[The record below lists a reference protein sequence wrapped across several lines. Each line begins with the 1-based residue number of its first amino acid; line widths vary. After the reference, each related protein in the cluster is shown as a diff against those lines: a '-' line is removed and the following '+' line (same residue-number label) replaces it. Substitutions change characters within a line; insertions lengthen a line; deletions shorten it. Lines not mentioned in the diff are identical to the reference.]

1 MRITTGMVN
10 KFLRELAATACD
22 TNRKPANN
30 SIRRMVPHWLPR
42 IPDTCSATWQ
52 TRGKYVQK
60 NRTVTTDV
68 WVVLC
73 GYSLL
78 STGASFVAKDSRF
91 YLHCE
96 RLAVSDSCGK
106 WEPLQ
111 FSYELGKKRLWSDRQ
126 RRVSN
131 WLSTP
136 GILDQLKSKTKQ
148 QGWGLLLWRV
158 KSQTDLFLCFT
169 SSTLLESRGWLYSE
183 LDLIRALKDR
193 REKLTQYKSSSPYL
207 IG

>member
-1 MRITTGMVN
+1 MTQIESRLTIAVAGWCLTDSHASPI
-10 KFLRELAATACD
+10 L
-22 TNRKPANN
+22 
-30 SIRRMVPHWLPR
+30 VPLP
-42 IPDTCSATWQ
+42 
-52 TRGKYVQK
+52 GKHVQK
-60 NRTVTTDV
+60 SRTVTTDV

-78 STGASFVAKDSRF
+78 STGASFVPKDSPF
-91 YLHCE
+91 HLPCE
-96 RLAVSDSCGK
+96 RLAVSASWCTEVPGPADSCGK
-106 WEPLQ
+106 GQPLW
-111 FSYELGKKRLWSDRQ
+111 FSYELGKRRLWSDRQ

-169 SSTLLESRGWLYSE
+169 SSTLLESRGWLQ
-183 LDLIRALKDR
+183 K
-193 REKLTQYKSSSPYL
+193 REKDT
-207 IG
+207 II

>member
-1 MRITTGMVN
+1 MTQIESRLTIAVAGWCLTDSHASPI
-10 KFLRELAATACD
+10 L
-22 TNRKPANN
+22 
-30 SIRRMVPHWLPR
+30 VPLP
-42 IPDTCSATWQ
+42 
-52 TRGKYVQK
+52 GKHVQK
-60 NRTVTTDV
+60 SRTVTTDV

-78 STGASFVAKDSRF
+78 STGASFVPKDSPF
-91 YLHCE
+91 HLPCE
-96 RLAVSDSCGK
+96 RLAVSASWCTEVPGPADSCGK
-106 WEPLQ
+106 GQPLW
-111 FSYELGKKRLWSDRQ
+111 FSYELGKRRLWSDRQ

-193 REKLTQYKSSSPYL
+193 REKRTQLYKSSSPYL

>member
-10 KFLRELAATACD
+10 KFLRELAASACD

-52 TRGKYVQK
+52 TRG
-60 NRTVTTDV
+60 TVTTDV

-78 STGASFVAKDSRF
+78 STGASFVPRGPFSPGF
-91 YLHCE
+91 PY
-96 RLAVSDSCGK
+96 SCGK

-136 GILDQLKSKTKQ
+136 GILDQLKSKRKQ